1 MRIAIVALAAVA
13 FAAPALA
20 KDTAHPDLSGYW
32 SAPFRAYDIPE
43 DMKAKLPP
51 DTVVLEDTGAA
62 EFPRGEYGGLKLT
75 AKAEA
80 VAKDWQPTDDMTIA
94 RVCQPQSIMY
104 TVQGPF
110 PFQIIQAPG
119 LIVFKYEYYDQY
131 RLIYTDGR
139 GHLPEDAPHTKMG
152 DSIGHWEGDEL
163 VIDTTH
169 LAPSTIT
176 NNGLNHSD
184 KAHMVERYRLADDGK
199 SLEATQW
206 FEDPEMLENAGAR
219 FIKWSRGND
228 YIYPYECDPT
238 FALEYQG
245 SNAPKPVEQDAA
257 N

>member
-1 MRIAIVALAAVA
+1 MRFAFALAAAAVL
-13 FAAPALA
+13 AAPAVAEDA
-20 KDTAHPDLSGYW
+20 KHPDLSGYW
-32 SAPFRAYDIPE
+32 NAPFKGYPMPE

-62 EFPRGEYGGLKLT
+62 EFPRGVYGGLKLT
-75 AKAEA
+75 QKALDH
-80 VAKDWQPTDDMTIA
+80 AKDWQPTDDMTIA

-110 PFQIIQAPG
+110 PFEIIQAPG

-139 GHLPEDAPHTKMG
+139 GHLPPDAPHTKMG

-163 VIDTTH
+163 VVDTTH

-176 NNGLNHSD
+176 NNGLDHSD
-184 KAHMVERYRLADDGK
+184 QAHMVERYRLADDNK

-206 FEDPEMLENAGAR
+206 FEDPVMLKNHGAR
-219 FIKWSRGND
+219 FIKWTRGHD

-245 SNAPKPVEQDAA
+245 KNAPEPVEKPAG